1 MSRQIEQLKIGDR
14 EIIVKELI
22 VKEVKSLWKDL
33 TTPPETGQGLFS
45 NDFLRKNWEMCVSG
59 ITLDELDELTPTD
72 VRKIYDTFEKVN
84 HVFFAFARQVQ
95 GESAAL
101 HAIRQGILLDLSAR
115 FAGSLNAD
123 MPEPGS
129 TDTASS

>member
-1 MSRQIEQLKIGDR
+1 MPRQIEILKIEGFD
-14 EIIVKELI
+14 IVVKELT

-33 TTPPETGQGLFS
+33 TTPPETGKGLFS

-72 VRKIYDTFEKVN
+72 VKQIYDAFEKVN

-95 GESAAL
+95 GESVAL
-101 HAIRQGILLDLSAR
+101 HAIRQSILLDLSAR
-115 FAGSLNAD
+115 FAGSLKED
-123 MPEPGS
+123 IPESGT
-129 TDTASS
+129 TDTVSS